1 MRARRSEA
9 FVGNAFKSAE
19 EVFVKSVGTRETAQR
34 IGLVSLHLDAVAVAP
49 LLTSQPPHHIAELP
63 AVHGQVVQGPQHRPD
78 EFVCDSRHRSVPR
91 DVQAGEVDH
100 QPIHE
105 RFDLPGAQVEVLFG
119 LLERYSGIAKLRTGG
134 KPSER
139 PQNYA
144 FLVKYT
150 WTIMTF
156 FSLAA
161 MVIEIIIFVKKDI
174 LIALRSR
181 IVRGLFYLIKGI
193 GTLGAAGNIGQAA
206 GAFEI
211 ISAIVII
218 AIEAIFIIRG
228 GRGGGDGAY
237 QETRDDGFRQAT

>member
-1 MRARRSEA
+1 MFNQA
-9 FVGNAFKSAE
+9 
-19 EVFVKSVGTRETAQR
+19 RETKF
-34 IGLVSLHLDAVAVAP
+34 VV
-49 LLTSQPPHHIAELP
+49 TTAELSMP
-63 AVHGQVVQGPQHRPD
+63 LA
-78 EFVCDSRHRSVPR
+78 
-91 DVQAGEVDH
+91 
-100 QPIHE
+100 
-105 RFDLPGAQVEVLFG
+105 LPLMILCCFSQLLAAAAYIFG

-161 MVIEIIIFVKKDI
+161 MIIEIIIFVKKDI

-237 QETRDDGFRQAT
+237 QEARDDGFRQAT